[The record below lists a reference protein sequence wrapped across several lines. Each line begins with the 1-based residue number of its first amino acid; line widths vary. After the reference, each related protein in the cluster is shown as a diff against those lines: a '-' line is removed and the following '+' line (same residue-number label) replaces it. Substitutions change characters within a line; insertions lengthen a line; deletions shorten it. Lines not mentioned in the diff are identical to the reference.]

1 MNDDTLELD
10 LDVDL
15 DPYAALDVHELL
27 ELVRADAVALS
38 MRLLELAEQAAA
50 HHDALERVADLL
62 NESEA
67 AA

>member
-10 LDVDL
+10 
-15 DPYAALDVHELL
+15 PYAALDVYELL